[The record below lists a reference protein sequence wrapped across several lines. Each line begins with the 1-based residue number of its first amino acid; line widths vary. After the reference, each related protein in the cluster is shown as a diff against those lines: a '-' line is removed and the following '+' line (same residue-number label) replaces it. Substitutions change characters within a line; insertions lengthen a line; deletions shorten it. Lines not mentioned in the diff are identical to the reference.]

1 MDPHTYCHD
10 AYTPYNSAPRN
21 SDLFGYINLALNM
34 FNLGLFIN
42 RSKAQK
48 KQIEEQQKQIDDLT
62 TAVNESREQI
72 QALLDYCFTDR
83 SKWKEGASR
92 SIRDGTGRAPSVN
105 EEGAS
110 SISRSNGIGCTPDDT
125 RETSDQI
132 LQRSLDELIVSLD
145 MKDPS
150 IN

>member
-10 AYTPYNSAPRN
+10 AYNSAPRN
-21 SDLFGYINLALNM
+21 SELYGYINLALNM

-92 SIRDGTGRAPSVN
+92 SIN

-110 SISRSNGIGCTPDDT
+110 SISRSNGIGYTPDDT